1 MNGEYPNYP
10 REMVEEFEA
19 QIAALTKERDDLL
32 KLTNVQEQLP
42 VPRLREQLKDEHIQH
57 KRWQMACAASQA
69 REAKL
74 REALEEL
81 AYGKFPKDG
90 DEFTDDSMRLFA
102 GAALAIPQDYAAPV
116 IPAGWVMVPEEL
128 TQEMFESVPLL
139 IQPQLA
145 FIWKTLLAAA
155 PKPEDV

>member
-74 REALEEL
+74 REML
-81 AYGKFPKDG
+81 KFWMPDESNMNG
-90 DEFTDDSMRLFA
+90 DPFIDTWYEHTNFLSL
-102 GAALAIPQDYAAPV
+102 PQDDTALRQWGAKLLREMAEECHYDRDAEYMRWKADKME
-116 IPAGWVMVPEEL
+116 AG
-128 TQEMFESVPLL
+128 
-139 IQPQLA
+139 
-145 FIWKTLLAAA
+145 K
-155 PKPEDV
+155 

>member
-74 REALEEL
+74 REALEHYRNM
-81 AYGKFPKDG
+81 ASPRSWDG
-90 DEFTDDSMRLFA
+90 SPA
-102 GAALAIPQDYAAPV
+102 NAALALPTDDTALQQRLA
-116 IPAGWVMVPEEL
+116 EEREKCAQQCDDEASIEGIAQRCA
-128 TQEMFESVPLL
+128 TKIRSM
-139 IQPQLA
+139 
-145 FIWKTLLAAA
+145 K
-155 PKPEDV
+155 